1 MAKLNLSAPWVTY
14 YRETEELFRND
25 PTIRVLFDEEEPE
38 LKLYV
43 NDQDKYE
50 ALTFLMPEKMEF
62 ANVTMPITIVPANLP
77 DTAHCNKE
85 KTPAEHIMALFFDN
99 EALVDIAV
107 VHGIFANDLVYV
119 IFKKEVVQYFND
131 NLGDYNGVCST
142 LYQEIAKNVLKPQ
155 PGIFFCTSV
164 SDNDIGLYNSLVH
177 KNKNG
182 KYISSTEAMWP

>member
-25 PTIRVLFDEEEPE
+25 PTIRVLFDDEEPE

-43 NDQDKYE
+43 NDEDKYE

-62 ANVTMPITIVPANLP
+62 ASVTMPINIIPANLP
-77 DTAHCNKE
+77 DTMPKE
-85 KTPAEHIMALFFDN
+85 KTPAEHMMALFFDN

-107 VHGIFANDLVYV
+107 VRGIFANDLVYV

-142 LYQEIAKNVLKPQ
+142 LYQDIAKNVLKPQ

-164 SDNDIGLYNSLVH
+164 SNNDTGLYHSLVH

-182 KYISSTEAMWP
+182 VYISTMDAMWP